1 VKLTPFQVSIGQ
13 LQFDKRRFFLMK
25 INEDWLSVI
34 LGLGI
39 TVLVWIGIL
48 GKLPWPIIGFLK

>member
-1 VKLTPFQVSIGQ
+1 
-13 LQFDKRRFFLMK
+13 MK

-34 LGLGI
+34 IGLAI
-39 TVLVWIGIL
+39 TALIWVGVL